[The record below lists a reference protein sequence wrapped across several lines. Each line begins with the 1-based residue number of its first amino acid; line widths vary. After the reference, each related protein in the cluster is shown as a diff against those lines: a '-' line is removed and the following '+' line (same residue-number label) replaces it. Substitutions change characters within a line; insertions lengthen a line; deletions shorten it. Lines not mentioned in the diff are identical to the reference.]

1 MRRISSQYKPLQESP
16 WFIALLFVVFIGPF
30 ALDFH
35 MHYPDEMYY
44 SDAAVQ
50 MMQNGDYLTT
60 YLGSGELRF
69 KKPILTYWGVLAGF
83 KLFGITPFAS
93 RIFFLLAG
101 AMTIVLVH
109 KIATVIFSDRR
120 IATLSSLIIASHP
133 VLIFSSTRSI
143 PDIVL
148 TLCITLSAWGFAGLL
163 RYGNNASK
171 KYLWIMYVGLALAF
185 QAKGLPAAA
194 IGGLGL
200 LYLLLNPWQ
209 RVHIKTLLYFPAIMV
224 ALAIAVFWFVSMYVK
239 FGATYLDSF
248 LGDQVGERV
257 TGRAWTVV
265 MNLMMAVVLMF
276 VLFFPWFFLGLKK
289 IREKLRLMSTQH
301 AAFLGWVLIWV
312 LGIILMSGLVIK
324 FYERYLLPVTPVA
337 AVALAWMLIQSS
349 SKGKGKAIKLF
360 IYFLL
365 GLNIILLAGG
375 VYLNIGLGASGWIYA
390 GMVLSLI
397 ILVSMVSSVRKGRQ
411 LYLWLSVAMML
422 IFFNLSFI
430 TYQLSL
436 PHQGTQVKQFVTEH
450 QIPKGSQIAFIGH
463 LHTGSKIRIGLG
475 KDYYMTDLPRDDFQS
490 YLDQYP
496 YIICE
501 EAVKKE
507 LEGKGYQVWTASLM
521 WDLKLIPEML
531 LHIWSGNSAELL
543 EATGKRYYWLERES
557 GDVTGKSP
565 WPA

>member
-1 MRRISSQYKPLQESP
+1 
-16 WFIALLFVVFIGPF
+16 
-30 ALDFH
+30 
-35 MHYPDEMYY
+35 
-44 SDAAVQ
+44 
-50 MMQNGDYLTT
+50 
-60 YLGSGELRF
+60 
-69 KKPILTYWGVLAGF
+69 
-83 KLFGITPFAS
+83 
-93 RIFFLLAG
+93 
-101 AMTIVLVH
+101 
-109 KIATVIFSDRR
+109 
-120 IATLSSLIIASHP
+120 
-133 VLIFSSTRSI
+133 
-143 PDIVL
+143 
-148 TLCITLSAWGFAGLL
+148 
-163 RYGNNASK
+163 
-171 KYLWIMYVGLALAF
+171 
-185 QAKGLPAAA
+185 
-194 IGGLGL
+194 
-200 LYLLLNPWQ
+200 
-209 RVHIKTLLYFPAIMV
+209 
-224 ALAIAVFWFVSMYVK
+224 VK

-337 AVALAWMLIQSS
+337 AVALAWLLIQSS

-521 WDLKLIPEML
+521 WDLKLIPEMPLHIWSGHREELLEATGSKIRIGLGKDDYMTDLPRDDFQSYLDQYPYIICEEAVKKELDGKGYQVWTASLMWDLKLIPEML

-543 EATGKRYYWLERES
+543 EATGK
-557 GDVTGKSP
+557 
-565 WPA
+565 